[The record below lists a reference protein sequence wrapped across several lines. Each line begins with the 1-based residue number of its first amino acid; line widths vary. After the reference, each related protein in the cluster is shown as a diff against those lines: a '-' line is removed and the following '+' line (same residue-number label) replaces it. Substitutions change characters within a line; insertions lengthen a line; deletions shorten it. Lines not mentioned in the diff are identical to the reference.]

1 MGQNFSKVKKML
13 KNGQFF
19 TLLKAVFR
27 LTVLSFVNSIVYYYK
42 IKNLKKQKLSLNQL
56 IEFTS
61 NKPGHYVASL
71 QVKSEIAGLLE
82 TVKEFKPKT
91 MMEIGTARGG
101 SLFLFSRILPAKAFI
116 ISLDL
121 PGGSFGGGY
130 PFWKIPLY
138 KSFASNSQK
147 IELVRAN
154 SHEARTKDKI
164 TAILGERKLDFLFID
179 GDHTYE
185 GVKRD
190 FELYSP
196 FVKKGGIIAFHDI
209 AQHPKETN
217 CNVSKFWDE
226 IKQNYR
232 CKEFIED
239 KKQGWGGIG
248 VIYLD

>member
-1 MGQNFSKVKKML
+1 MGSKLDTAKKML
-13 KNGQFF
+13 KNKQFF
-19 TLLKAVFR
+19 ALIRSAINYSI
-27 LTVLSFVNSIVYYYK
+27 LSPIYSFIYYFKVKK
-42 IKNLKKQKLSLNQL
+42 IKRKNLNLDQL

-71 QVKSEIAGLLE
+71 QVKSEIAHLLE
-82 TVKEFKPKT
+82 IVRAFKPKT

-101 SLFLFSRILPAKAFI
+101 SLFLFSRVLPENSFIL
-116 ISLDL
+116 SLDL

-154 SHEARTKDKI
+154 SHEAKTKDKI
-164 TAILGERKLDFLFID
+164 TEILGERKLDFLFID

-190 FELYSP
+190 FELYSSL
-196 FVKKGGIIAFHDI
+196 VKKGGIIAFHDV
-209 AQHPKETN
+209 AHHPAETN
-217 CNVSKFWDE
+217 CNVDKFWGE
-226 IKQNYR
+226 VKKKYKH
-232 CKEFIED
+232 KEFIED
-239 KKQGWGGIG
+239 KSQGWGGIG